1 MFNVDSME
9 VERYDQSIKSL
20 FMYTFTNL
28 VRVYIEDHTVSMI
41 DFIDWLFVK

>member
-20 FMYTFTNL
+20 FMYTFINWA
-28 VRVYIEDHTVSMI
+28 RVYIEDHIVSMI
-41 DFIDWLFVK
+41 DFIDWFLVK

>member
-20 FMYTFTNL
+20 FMYTFMNL
-28 VRVYIEDHTVSMI
+28 ARVYIEDHTVSMI

>member
-20 FMYTFTNL
+20 FMYTFMHL